1 MSNNETKTLDSI
13 LKVLTETRNQRSQ
26 GIISKDDALK
36 IYKEMRKELA
46 KLDSLESDSNFSFIN
61 ELF

>member
-1 MSNNETKTLDSI
+1 MNKKETNTLDTI
-13 LKVLTETRNQRSQ
+13 LKVLTETRIQRSQ
-26 GIISKDDALK
+26 GNISKEDALK

-46 KLDSLESDSNFSFIN
+46 KLDSLESDNNFSFIN